1 MAQKLFD
8 YQLALE
14 RLGGDEPFLN
24 ELLLEL
30 IEQVDDTLDTIR
42 QAIANED
49 YENLKT
55 LAHNLKGASA
65 NLNVSRMASHFLQ
78 LEGLGLE
85 NTIEGA
91 SDLIGLVIKD
101 RNELEAFLKSSDV
114 ML

>member
-8 YQLALE
+8 YHLALE

-30 IEQVDDTLDTIR
+30 IEQVDDTLDSIK
-42 QAIANED
+42 QAIAKED

-55 LAHNLKGASA
+55 LAHSLKGASA

-85 NTIEGA
+85 NSIEGA
-91 SDLIGLVIKD
+91 MDLIELVSKD